1 MNEKQEE
8 EKYLLETQKMN
19 AKNQVSDLEIK
30 LADTKEQLETSR
42 AKEHTAVNDKDEAK
56 LALTVMNDE
65 NIALKEKVNAL
76 NDKGVELG
84 AEVVTLLNQKEQFT
98 KMNASLSAKLE
109 TAVTKIE
116 DLEADVA
123 KSKKSLVELNE
134 VLDKVKVEL
143 EETRGEKLKGELE
156 LQQANVSF
164 EKGRVDSEKANQE
177 LLRQRDLELFGVRKS
192 AEEEVRRS
200 EERSDELGTR

>member
-1 MNEKQEE
+1 M
-8 EKYLLETQKMN
+8 
-19 AKNQVSDLEIK
+19 
-30 LADTKEQLETSR
+30 
-42 AKEHTAVNDKDEAK
+42 
-56 LALTVMNDE
+56 
-65 NIALKEKVNAL
+65 
-76 NDKGVELG
+76 
-84 AEVVTLLNQKEQFT
+84 LNQKEQFT

-143 EETRGEKLKGELE
+143 EETRGEKLKVELE